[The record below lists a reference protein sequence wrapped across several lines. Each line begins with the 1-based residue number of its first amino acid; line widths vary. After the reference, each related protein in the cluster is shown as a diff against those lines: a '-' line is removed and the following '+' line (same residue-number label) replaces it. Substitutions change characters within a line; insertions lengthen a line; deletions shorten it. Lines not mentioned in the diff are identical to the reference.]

1 MPVPAL
7 AIAGIAAA
15 VASIASGA
23 MGIASKRRE
32 QERANAYNRE
42 MSDLQFQRELQIM
55 NFQNEYNSPINQ
67 RKRLEEA
74 GYNPNFVDAANM
86 SADAVAPET
95 APYAM
100 QDYSG
105 DISQM
110 INSPIAALQTYF
122 GLQQQNEQLKGQKLL
137 NEYRDQQV
145 IEQKEGYSNLFAAQQ
160 ASQLIDMYHKLISKG
175 VDKYSAFA
183 VTLGRD
189 KEWFNPLYKYN
200 RPHVSAS
207 GPRED
212 TMEFFGDLGAIQ
224 HEMLTTENKLKSI
237 ALSQAMS
244 DYNFSTQSFG
254 DRLRMLGLQKNQLE
268 SNTYEMSQKMEY
280 AKKVADYIKSQKK
293 LSDFEKTT
301 LIIGAN
307 SFIYN
312 GQDSGLNILNYVNPI
327 QFAKSIIPK
336 KPTPINKTNNYNYN
350 LQTEKTNII
359 NN

>member
-1 MPVPAL
+1 MSAL

-15 VASIASGA
+15 IASIASGA
-23 MGIASKRRE
+23 MGIASKKRE

-95 APYAM
+95 APYEM

-110 INSPIAALQTYF
+110 INSPISALQTYF
-122 GLQQQNEQLKGQKLL
+122 GLQQQNESIKSQQLA
-137 NEYRDQQV
+137 NEYKDQQV
-145 IEQKEGYSNLFAAQQ
+145 VEQMDHYYNLYHAQQ
-160 ASQLIDMYHKLISKG
+160 TAKAIELYHSLVSKG
-175 VDKYSAFA
+175 VDKYKAFYA
-183 VTLGRD
+183 TINATPEFTQRTYSRGRSS
-189 KEWFNPLYKYN
+189 
-200 RPHVSAS
+200 VSAELGNS
-207 GPRED
+207 EL
-212 TMEFFGDLGAIQ
+212 MEKLGDLGAIQ
-224 HEMLTTENKLKSI
+224 HEMLTTENKLKSTQ
-237 ALSQAMS
+237 LSQAMT
-244 DYNFSTQSFG
+244 DYNFSTESYG
-254 DRLRMLGLQKNQLE
+254 NRLKMLGLQNNQLE
-268 SNTYEMSQKMEY
+268 ANTYEMSQKMSY
-280 AKKVADYIKSQKK
+280 AKKVAEYIKSQKN

>member
-1 MPVPAL
+1 MSAL

-15 VASIASGA
+15 IASIASGA

-95 APYAM
+95 APYEM

-110 INSPIAALQTYF
+110 INSPISALQTYF
-122 GLQQQNEQLKGQKLL
+122 GLQQQNEALKSQKLN

-145 IEQKEGYSNLFAAQQ
+145 IEQKESYSNLFAAQQ
-160 ASQLIDMYHKLISKG
+160 ASLLLDMYHKLISKG
-175 VDKYSAFA
+175 VNKYSAFA
-183 VTLGRD
+183 ATIGRD
-189 KEWFNPLYKYN
+189 KEWFYPLYSYN
-200 RPHVSAS
+200 RRQVIAGAPSA
-207 GPRED
+207 D
-212 TMEFFGDLGAIQ
+212 TVDYFGDLGEIQ
-224 HEMLTTENKLKSI
+224 HRMFVTEDLLKSTQ
-237 ALSQAMS
+237 LSQAMS
-244 DYNFSTQSFG
+244 DYNFSEASYG
-254 DRLRMLGLQKNQLE
+254 DRLKMLGLQNQQLE
-268 SNTYEMSQKMEY
+268 SNTYEMAQKMDY
-280 AKKVADYIKSQKK
+280 AKQVANIIKSQKN
-293 LSDFEKTT
+293 LSDFEKTS

-312 GQDSGLNILNYVNPI
+312 GQDSGLNILNYVSPM

>member
-1 MPVPAL
+1 MSAL

-15 VASIASGA
+15 IASIASGA

-32 QERANAYNRE
+32 QERANAYNRQ
-42 MSDLQFQRELQIM
+42 MSDLQFERELQIM

-95 APYAM
+95 APYEM

-110 INSPIAALQTYF
+110 INSPIASLQTYF
-122 GLQQQNEQLKGQKLL
+122 GLQQQNEALKGQKLA
-137 NEYRDQQV
+137 NEYNDER
-145 IEQKEGYSNLFAAQQ
+145 IKEMIDNFNNNNMSNVFTTRLTQ
-160 ASQLIDMYHKLISKG
+160 YHRLLSMG
-175 VDKYSAFA
+175 VNKNVAFDA
-183 VTLGRD
+183 TLG
-189 KEWFNPLYKYN
+189 KAFVNTPNLYKRRALYN
-200 RPHVSAS
+200 
-207 GPRED
+207 GKMFDED
-212 TMEFFGDLGAIQ
+212 DYFGNLGEIQ
-224 HEMLTTENKLKSI
+224 HSLFETEKRLKDVNYD
-237 ALSQAMS
+237 QAMS

-254 DRLRMLGLQKNQLE
+254 TRLRSLGLQNEQLE
-268 SNTYEMSQKMEY
+268 ANTYEMSQKMKY
-280 AKKVADYIKSQKK
+280 AKEVANFIKSQKG
-293 LSDFEKTT
+293 LSDFQKTT

-312 GQDSGLNILNYVNPI
+312 GQDSGLNILNYVSPI
-327 QFAKSIIPK
+327 QFAKSIMPK
-336 KPTPINKTNNYNYN
+336 KPIPINKTNNYNYN

>member
-1 MPVPAL
+1 MSAL

-15 VASIASGA
+15 IASIASGA
-23 MGIASKRRE
+23 MGIASKKRE

-95 APYAM
+95 APYEM

-110 INSPIAALQTYF
+110 INSPISALQTYF
-122 GLQQQNEQLKGQKLL
+122 GLQQQNEQLKGQKLA
-137 NEYRDQQV
+137 NEYNDER
-145 IEQKEGYSNLFAAQQ
+145 IKEMIDNFNNNNMSNVFTNRLTQ
-160 ASQLIDMYHKLISKG
+160 YHKLLSMG
-175 VDKYSAFA
+175 VNKQVAFEA
-183 VTLGRD
+183 TLG
-189 KEWFNPLYKYN
+189 KVFVNTPNLYKR
-200 RPHVSAS
+200 RPLSN
-207 GPRED
+207 GLMFNEED
-212 TMEFFGDLGAIQ
+212 YYGDLGEIQ
-224 HEMLTTENKLKSI
+224 HRLFETEKNLKDVNYD
-237 ALSQAMS
+237 QAMS

-254 DRLRMLGLQKNQLE
+254 TRLRYLGLQNEQLE
-268 SNTYEMSQKMEY
+268 SNTYEMAQKMKY
-280 AKKVADYIKSQKK
+280 AKEVANYIKSQKG
-293 LSDFEKTT
+293 LSDFQKTT

-312 GQDSGLNILNYVNPI
+312 GQDSGLNILNYVSPI
-327 QFAKSIIPK
+327 QFAKSIMPR

>member
-1 MPVPAL
+1 MPAL
-7 AIAGIAAA
+7 TIAGIAAA
-15 VASIASGA
+15 IASIASGA
-23 MGIASKRRE
+23 MSIASKKRE

-95 APYAM
+95 APYEM

-122 GLQQQNEQLKGQKLL
+122 GLQQQNEQLKGQKLA
-137 NEYRDQQV
+137 NEYNDER
-145 IEQKEGYSNLFAAQQ
+145 IKEMIDNFQTNIMSNTFTSRLTQ
-160 ASQLIDMYHKLISKG
+160 YHKLLSMG
-175 VDKYSAFA
+175 VNKDLAYDM
-183 VTLGRD
+183 TLG
-189 KEWFNPLYKYN
+189 KAITLTPNLYPSRTKRAY
-200 RPHVSAS
+200 SIY
-207 GPRED
+207 D
-212 TMEFFGDLGAIQ
+212 DLDHDLLGNLGQIQ
-224 HEMLTTENKLKSI
+224 NSMYKTENKLKSTQ
-237 ALSQAMS
+237 LSQAMS
-244 DYNFSTQSFG
+244 DYNFKTQSFG
-254 DRLRMLGLQKNQLE
+254 DRLRMLGLQNNQLE
-268 SNTYEMSQKMEY
+268 SNTYEMSKKMEY
-280 AKKVADYIKSQKK
+280 AKKVANYIKSNDK

-336 KPTPINKTNNYNYN
+336 KLTPINKTNNYNNN
-350 LQTEKTNII
+350 LQPVKTNLL
-359 NN
+359 NY

>member
-32 QERANAYNRE
+32 QERANAYNRQ

-95 APYAM
+95 APYEM

-110 INSPIAALQTYF
+110 INSPISALQTFF
-122 GLQQQNEQLKGQKLL
+122 GLQQQSEALKGASLA
-137 NEYRDQQV
+137 NEYKDQQV
-145 IEQKEGYSNLFAAQQ
+145 KMLHDNYNNLPADLL
-160 ASQLIDMYHKLISKG
+160 SKRITLYHNMLKQG
-175 VDKYSAFA
+175 VNRDLAYIW
-183 VTLGRD
+183 TLGSPI
-189 KEWFNPLYKYN
+189 EWHNRRFSYGRQSISSEFDSSDPNKLY
-200 RPHVSAS
+200 
-207 GPRED
+207 
-212 TMEFFGDLGAIQ
+212 GDLGDIY
-224 HEMLTTENKLKSI
+224 HSMLLTESKLKDTQ
-237 ALSQAMS
+237 LSQAMT
-244 DYNFSTQSFG
+244 DYNFSTDSYG
-254 DRLRMLGLQKNQLE
+254 DRLRMLGLQNNQLE
-268 SNTYEMSQKMEY
+268 SNTYEMSQKMAY
-280 AKKVADYIKSQKK
+280 AKKVAEYIKSQDK